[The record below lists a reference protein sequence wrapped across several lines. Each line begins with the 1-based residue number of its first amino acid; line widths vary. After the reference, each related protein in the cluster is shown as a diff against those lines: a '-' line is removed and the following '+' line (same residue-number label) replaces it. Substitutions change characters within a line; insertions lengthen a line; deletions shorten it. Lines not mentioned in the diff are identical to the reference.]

1 MEGTRSSSC
10 RSLDADGDVE
20 IEAEAPGRV
29 HTFDGWTNKYGA
41 PAMGEPSIDIY
52 FSFLPCVW
60 RLAFGVAGAILSLSF
75 AVFRG
80 LCSQWWRNHVDSLV
94 GRDDCS
100 TMKRLK
106 NGL

>member
-10 RSLDADGDVE
+10 RSLDVDGDVE

-29 HTFDGWTNKYGA
+29 HTFDGSTNKYGA

-60 RLAFGVAGAILSLSF
+60 RLALPVLFFPFLSLFFVVYVRSGGGIMLI
-75 AVFRG
+75 RW
-80 LCSQWWRNHVDSLV
+80 SV
-94 GRDDCS
+94 GM
-100 TMKRLK
+100 TVVL
-106 NGL
+106 